1 MLKVTIEIYKSLVT
15 LTHACFIRKLPY
27 SFFIYRTTSKRV
39 VFSEDSVLVH
49 VVKLDGIKIRAPVHL
64 LLTGT
69 EMPLQAVGVDGANQV
84 GTLIFL
90 FVQ

>member
-1 MLKVTIEIYKSLVT
+1 MN
-15 LTHACFIRKLPY
+15 
-27 SFFIYRTTSKRV
+27 RTTSKRV

-69 EMPLQAVGVDGANQV
+69 EMPLQAVGVDGINQV
-84 GTLIFL
+84 C
-90 FVQ
+90 